1 MNFRLADIEGI
12 SLEEKIVKKITL
24 LLLFLFF
31 ATISNQRP
39 AMAWLFQSAEEKLKV
54 AEVMYEERDR
64 PLRAQVLLD
73 EARRIYEKDGDIL
86 GIAHVNRAYA
96 YFFKS
101 KAVERWSKMEFDDKT
116 VNHSNRFQKA
126 IEYLEKALN
135 VYEEKDLYAYASNV
149 HFNMAVIYSDKLNN
163 NEMAC
168 RHLEDS
174 LRNHIKYNES
184 NLNEG
189 KVELL
194 RGYDSFQEII
204 DKAKI
209 EANCN

>member
-1 MNFRLADIEGI
+1 M
-12 SLEEKIVKKITL
+12 KKITL

-39 AMAWLFQSAEEKLKV
+39 AMAWFFQSAEEKLKV

-64 PLRAQVLLD
+64 PLRAQVLLK
-73 EARRIYEKDGDIL
+73 EVRRIYEKEGDIV

-96 YFFKS
+96 YFLKS
-101 KAVERWSKMEFDDKT
+101 EAVGRWSKMDFDDKT

-126 IEYLEKALN
+126 IEYLEKALK
-135 VYEEKDLYAYASNV
+135 VYEEKGLYVYASNV

-168 RHLEDS
+168 
-174 LRNHIKYNES
+174 
-184 NLNEG
+184 
-189 KVELL
+189 
-194 RGYDSFQEII
+194 
-204 DKAKI
+204 
-209 EANCN
+209 

>member
-1 MNFRLADIEGI
+1 M
-12 SLEEKIVKKITL
+12 KKITL
-24 LLLFLFF
+24 LLLFLFL

-73 EARRIYEKDGDIL
+73 EARRIYEKDGDIV
-86 GIAHVNRAYA
+86 GIANVNRAYA
-96 YFFKS
+96 YFLRS

-126 IEYLEKALN
+126 IEYLEKALE
-135 VYEEKDLYAYASNV
+135 VYEEKGLYAYASNV

-163 NEMAC
+163 NGMAC

-184 NLNEG
+184 NLNDG

-209 EANCN
+209 EANCY